1 MSLNELT
8 KVIQFER
15 HNSDSH
21 PGLSEPV
28 LFPMSHDAL
37 LIQKACVHNKI
48 MQVKLKMVKIILQL
62 TTKMWKW
69 T

>member
-1 MSLNELT
+1 MILNELT

-15 HNSDSH
+15 HDSDSY

-37 LIQKACVHNKI
+37 LIQKACVRNKI
-48 MQVKLKMVKIILQL
+48 MQVN
-62 TTKMWKW
+62 WKW
-69 T
+69 

>member
-15 HNSDSH
+15 HDSDSY
-21 PGLSEPV
+21 PGLFEPV

-37 LIQKACVHNKI
+37 LIQKACVCNKI
-48 MQVKLKMVKIILQL
+48 MQVN
-62 TTKMWKW
+62 
-69 T
+69 

>member
-48 MQVKLKMVKIILQL
+48 MQVKHLAEI
-62 TTKMWKW
+62 
-69 T
+69 